1 MINNTKFSVSREIGR
16 ILLVVVGAVIMAV
29 NINTFVHTAGLFPGG
44 FTGVTLLIQTIF
56 SKYLNINIPF
66 SVFYLTLNLVPAV
79 ICYKTVGKKF
89 TIYSCIMVILS
100 GILTDIIPGLV
111 VTDDVLLCSVFGG
124 IVNGCA
130 ISLCLFAGAT
140 SGGTDFIAIYTSEKT
155 GKNAWNYIFAGNCLV
170 LVIAG
175 FLFGWNRA
183 LYSIIFQFASTQT
196 LNMLYKRYGKTTLL
210 IITDKAEEIY
220 TVIKRMTN
228 HDATMFTG
236 VGCYKNAERKMLY
249 AVVSAEE
256 ATKLCQ
262 QIHKA
267 DEAAFINLLTTKD
280 LYGKFF
286 RRPND

>member
-1 MINNTKFSVSREIGR
+1 MIKTKFSISREIGR
-16 ILLVVVGAVIMAV
+16 ILLVVIGAVIMAV

-44 FTGVTLLIQTIF
+44 FTGVTLLAQKIF

-66 SVFYLTLNLVPAV
+66 SLFYLTLNLLPAAV
-79 ICYKTVGKKF
+79 CYKSVGKKF
-89 TIYSCIMVILS
+89 TIYSCIMVVLS
-100 GILTDIIPGLV
+100 GVLTDVIPGLV
-111 VTDDVLLCSVFGG
+111 VTNDVLLCSVFGG

-140 SGGTDFIAIYTSEKT
+140 SGGTDFIAIYASEKT

-170 LVIAG
+170 LVVAG
-175 FLFGWNRA
+175 LLFGWDKA
-183 LYSIIFQFASTQT
+183 LYSIFFQFVSTQV
-196 LNMLYKRYGKTTLL
+196 LNALYKRYGKTTLL
-210 IITDKAEEIY
+210 IITDEVEEVY
-220 TVIKRMTN
+220 LLIKKMTN
-228 HDATMFTG
+228 HDATVFTG

-262 QIHKA
+262 QIYKI
-267 DEAAFINLLTTKD
+267 DKTAFINLLTTKD

>member
-1 MINNTKFSVSREIGR
+1 MIKTKFSISREIGR
-16 ILLVVVGAVIMAV
+16 ILLVVIGAVIMAV

-44 FTGVTLLIQTIF
+44 FTGVTLLAQKIF

-66 SVFYLTLNLVPAV
+66 SLFYLTLNLLPAAV
-79 ICYKTVGKKF
+79 CYKSVGKKF
-89 TIYSCIMVILS
+89 TIYSCIMVVLS
-100 GILTDIIPGLV
+100 GVLTDVIPGLV
-111 VTDDVLLCSVFGG
+111 VTNDVLLCSVFGG

-140 SGGTDFIAIYTSEKT
+140 SGGTDFIAIYASEKT

-170 LVIAG
+170 LVAAG
-175 FLFGWNRA
+175 LLFGWDKA
-183 LYSIIFQFASTQT
+183 LYSIFFQFVSTQV
-196 LNMLYKRYGKTTLL
+196 LNALYKRYGKTTLL
-210 IITDKAEEIY
+210 IITDEVEEVY
-220 TVIKRMTN
+220 LLIKKMTN
-228 HDATMFTG
+228 HDATVFTG

-262 QIHKA
+262 QIYKI
-267 DEAAFINLLTTKD
+267 DKTAFINLLTTKD